1 MSALYVVGTPIGN
14 LKDITLR
21 ALEVLK
27 FVDVIACEDTRTSM
41 KLLQHYQISKP
52 LISYHKY
59 NETERSEEIIDM
71 IINGK
76 NVAII
81 SDAGMPGI
89 CDPGAVVIRKCR
101 DKGINVSIIPGVSA
115 TTSAF
120 SWLGSIY
127 SGFTFLGF
135 LPEKMSDRKNMILN
149 VQSLT
154 HPFILYVAPHDI
166 KNTVSFLL
174 SILGNR
180 ECFVARELTKLH
192 EELVQTSLASFNCT
206 EKGEMVLIV
215 LPANKSSEII
225 DMTIKDALMFCISKG
240 MDKKDAI
247 KFVAKE
253 KNITKN
259 DVYTVAITLD

>member
-1 MSALYVVGTPIGN
+1 MNKLYIVGTPIGN

-21 ALEVLK
+21 ALDVLK
-27 FVDVIACEDTRTSM
+27 SVDIIACEDTRTSM

-59 NETERSEEIIDM
+59 NEIERSEEIADI

-89 CDPGAVVIRKCR
+89 CDPGAVVIRTCR
-101 DKGINVSIIPGVSA
+101 EKGINVSVIPGVSA

-127 SGFTFLGF
+127 SSFTFLGF
-135 LPEKMSDRKNMILN
+135 LPEKTNDKKHIILN
-149 VQSLT
+149 VQSLP
-154 HPFILYVAPHDI
+154 HPFMLYVAPHDI

-180 ECFVARELTKLH
+180 DCFIARELTKLH
-192 EELVQTSLASFNCT
+192 EELVQTTLADFNCV

-225 DMTIKDALMFCISKG
+225 DMSIKDALIFCITKG